1 VNLRAYKVDDLAIAE
16 GGSAPYRGSECRS
29 SEPVAEIVHEDPD
42 LLCVSG
48 FEWQGVRRARSGER
62 PVKRGCPEVGPEL
75 NEDAEDVPK

>member
-1 VNLRAYKVDDLAIAE
+1 MNLRAYKVDDLAIAE

-48 FEWQGVRRARSGER
+48 FEW
-62 PVKRGCPEVGPEL
+62 
-75 NEDAEDVPK
+75 